1 MWKKFLDI
9 FVKVITLVQR
19 SDALDKKVNEQEQ
32 EIKQLTV
39 IAQRLAFELQRTND
53 KTDNVSH
60 REASEREKLLL
71 KVEIYLLKAQQQI
84 PPVIEDDGKPKP

>member
-39 IAQRLAFELQRTND
+39 IVQRLAFELQRTND
-53 KTDNVSH
+53 KADNVSV

-71 KVEIYLLKAQQQI
+71 KVENQLLKAQRQI
-84 PPVIEDDGKPKP
+84 PPAKDDDGKEKQ

>member
-39 IAQRLAFELQRTND
+39 IVQRLAFELQRTND
-53 KTDNVSH
+53 KADNVSV

-71 KVEIYLLKAQQQI
+71 KVENQLLKAQRQI
-84 PPVIEDDGKPKP
+84 PPPPDDDDKPKQ

>member
-1 MWKKFLDI
+1 MWEKFLDI

-32 EIKQLTV
+32 EIKQLAA

-53 KTDNVSH
+53 KVENVSV

-71 KVEIYLLKAQQQI
+71 KVENQLLKAQRQI
-84 PPVIEDDGKPKP
+84 PPVPDDNDKAKQ